1 MEAEIRSEIV
11 RLQKMKDIHHA
22 SYLTTLDMNE
32 NKIKRINQQIER
44 STSDV
49 KRIILEKQKEMY
61 QTEIANIDRN
71 IEQITNYVDSTIEAY
86 KNKLEGCMSDT
97 WKARLENNIINLDDA
112 IARSNPE
119 EIFDMFGH
127 VLYALKNIND
137 GFSSIQPCSR
147 ETPCSS
153 SLWDR
158 Q

>member
-11 RLQKMKDIHHA
+11 RLQKMKDIHRA

-61 QTEIANIDRN
+61 RAEIANIDRN
-71 IEQITNYVDSTIEAY
+71 IEQITNYVDSTVEAY

-97 WKARLENNIINLDDA
+97 WKARLENNITNLEDAMARGDD
-112 IARSNPE
+112 PE
-119 EIFDMFGH
+119 ELFGH

-158 Q
+158 R